1 MCICIY
7 VCVNTY
13 IYIYERICVWAGPFR
28 VGGGQGNQERQT
40 SRSGRR
46 FCGECCALRVYAR
59 ECMQSMKMCVYSVCI
74 CMHCTWAR
82 GHTHTRTHDV
92 VYIAHTH
99 THSHTH
105 THAENRVRLS
115 RHTNTRSTHA
125 YYTQTRSLSLSL
137 LSLSLSLSLAHARS
151 LSLSRSLALS
161 LSHTHV
167 QARDIKAGTVLSCY
181 AGKLSFSSR
190 LSEEV
195 HAHKQILS
203 LFLPLSLPPPLSL
216 SVFLPLTPPIVYT
229 TIFLSLPCVSIK
241 CLPSNISR
249 RYVSRTVR
257 TICVLLLF
265 LHQPH
270 PPPLHPAP
278 AVPYIY
284 IHACMH
290 TYNIHTYTFQMG
302 IAGARDCCV
311 ANVLLMCC

>member
-161 LSHTHV
+161 LSLTLARSLSLALSLSLSLIHTCRRETSKRAQSSRATQESCLF
-167 QARDIKAGTVLSCY
+167 QAGWVKRYTHTNKYS
-181 AGKLSFSSR
+181 LSFS
-190 LSEEV
+190 
-195 HAHKQILS
+195 
-203 LFLPLSLPPPLSL
+203 LSL
-216 SVFLPLTPPIVYT
+216 S
-229 TIFLSLPCVSIK
+229 
-241 CLPSNISR
+241 
-249 RYVSRTVR
+249 
-257 TICVLLLF
+257 
-265 LHQPH
+265 
-270 PPPLHPAP
+270 PPPSLFPSFYH
-278 AVPYIY
+278 
-284 IHACMH
+284 
-290 TYNIHTYTFQMG
+290 
-302 IAGARDCCV
+302 
-311 ANVLLMCC
+311 

>member
-1 MCICIY
+1 MH
-7 VCVNTY
+7 
-13 IYIYERICVWAGPFR
+13 
-28 VGGGQGNQERQT
+28 
-40 SRSGRR
+40 
-46 FCGECCALRVYAR
+46 ALYMSA
-59 ECMQSMKMCVYSVCI
+59 
-74 CMHCTWAR
+74 
-82 GHTHTRTHDV
+82 RTH
-92 VYIAHTH
+92 A
-99 THSHTH
+99 
-105 THAENRVRLS
+105 
-115 RHTNTRSTHA
+115 HTNTRRSVYRAYTYTFTYTYTCRKSRALEQTHEHKK
-125 YYTQTRSLSLSL
+125 YTRILHTNTLSLSLSSL
-137 LSLSLSLSLAHARS
+137 ALSLSLSRSRSLALSLSLSRSLSLAHARS